1 MGQTYEPGTCLFP
14 LKPPAKARDKQA
26 KSEVLDLWSSWRSRW
41 NMVAFLYRVSSWW
54 TWNGKQMG
62 KYMENGDS
70 ITCERWHKYGKC
82 LQLLGKNF
90 RHFDWVMFN
99 SKVLNL
105 SGITIWKITE
115 KNNMYQYEINDRGVE
130 SLKPRTKPE
139 ESKSER
145 TVATWQRAQH
155 GGIPSHHASRL
166 QCESWSSPLENHW
179 VIFPQF
185 GPMVHHVAG
194 LLSRSSK
201 ERCILQLHLRLC
213 RSGAP
218 GRPRTLRSFSSKVL
232 VFQMES
238 KWSIVRGKLLVYQ
251 RVPQV
256 SRNSSSFWRSKW
268 MSMRRETCIPTI
280 PCSSWFRCV
289 ALPVVPHKAVAE
301 VSKIGNL

>member
-54 TWNGKQMG
+54 KWNGKQMG

-155 GGIPSHHASRL
+155 GGSPVTMLQDFNVSHGHH
-166 QCESWSSPLENHW
+166 HW
-179 VIFPQF
+179 KITGWFFPNLDRWFTMSQAF
-185 GPMVHHVAG
+185 SAARRKNVA
-194 LLSRSSK
+194 
-201 ERCILQLHLRLC
+201 
-213 RSGAP
+213 
-218 GRPRTLRSFSSKVL
+218 
-232 VFQMES
+232 
-238 KWSIVRGKLLVYQ
+238 
-251 RVPQV
+251 
-256 SRNSSSFWRSKW
+256 SSSFTYGSVAPALRDAPGPLDRSHPR
-268 MSMRRETCIPTI
+268 S
-280 PCSSWFRCV
+280 
-289 ALPVVPHKAVAE
+289 
-301 VSKIGNL
+301 